1 MIRTLAAAFA
11 LILTTLPA
19 QAFDTRASSAFVID
33 QTTGTVLLTKNADQP
48 LPPASMSK
56 LMTLYMA
63 FEALGDGRLTLNEE
77 LPVSQ
82 HAMNYGGSTLFLK
95 AGERVPVESL
105 LRGIIVLSG
114 NDACAVIAE
123 ALSPDGTEAGFA
135 RLMTQRAQKMGMT
148 NSTFANSNGW
158 PQAGHLM
165 SMRDLALLARRII
178 TDFPQYYPLFAEK
191 EYLFD
196 ANEASNRFNRNPL
209 LGLGIGADGLKTG
222 HTQEAG
228 YGLVG
233 SAVQDDRRIIFVLSG
248 MPSAEARAEEAE
260 AVVNWAFRQFAQ
272 RPLGKAGQRI
282 AQADVW
288 MGQSKTVGLTL
299 DQDLN
304 VLLPVLA
311 GDDIK
316 AEVVYTGPIKA
327 PVTAGDTLAE
337 LVIQPEGL
345 PETRVPLVAETTVA
359 PAGFMAK
366 VSAVALILLERL
378 NRGPEEET
386 GAAS

>member
-1 MIRTLAAAFA
+1 
-11 LILTTLPA
+11 
-19 QAFDTRASSAFVID
+19 
-33 QTTGTVLLTKNADQP
+33 
-48 LPPASMSK
+48 MS
-56 LMTLYMA
+56 
-63 FEALGDGRLTLNEE
+63 
-77 LPVSQ
+77 
-82 HAMNYGGSTLFLK
+82 
-95 AGERVPVESL
+95 
-105 LRGIIVLSG
+105 
-114 NDACAVIAE
+114 
-123 ALSPDGTEAGFA
+123 
-135 RLMTQRAQKMGMT
+135 QR
-148 NSTFANSNGW
+148 
-158 PQAGHLM
+158 
-165 SMRDLALLARRII
+165 
-178 TDFPQYYPLFAEK
+178 
-191 EYLFD
+191 
-196 ANEASNRFNRNPL
+196 ASNRFTPTLCWFWHRRGRAEN
-209 LGLGIGADGLKTG
+209 G

-228 YGLVG
+228 YGIVG